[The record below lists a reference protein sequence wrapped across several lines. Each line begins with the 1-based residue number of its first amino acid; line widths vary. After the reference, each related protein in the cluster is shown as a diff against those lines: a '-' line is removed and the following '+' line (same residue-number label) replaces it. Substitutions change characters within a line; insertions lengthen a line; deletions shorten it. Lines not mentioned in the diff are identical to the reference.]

1 MERPALPCLE
11 LARDASATGALMSDA
26 PQPRLAAVLLAFAAL
41 YLIWGSTYLGIRF
54 AIETLPPF
62 TMAGIRFLIAGVILY
77 AWMRPR
83 NPAPTWPHWRTAT
96 IVGAFLLLGGNGG
109 VSWAEQFVPSGI
121 AALLV
126 ATTPMWMVLLD
137 ALRPGGVRPSGAVI
151 IGLGLGL
158 VGITLLIG
166 PNELGGEPIH
176 LPGALAVVG
185 AALSWSI
192 GSIYQRSAPKADAT
206 LLNVA
211 MQMVTGGALLLI
223 VGLLLGER
231 IDVAAVSMKS
241 IGALAYLIVVGAL
254 IGYSAY
260 VWLLKVS
267 TPARVSTYAYVNPV
281 VAVIL
286 GWALANEPLG
296 PRVLAA
302 GAAVVLAVA
311 LITIARTPS
320 PPPPTV
326 SAASR

>member
-1 MERPALPCLE
+1 MF
-11 LARDASATGALMSDA
+11 ARAMSDA
-26 PQPRLAAVLLAFAAL
+26 PKPRLAAVLLAFAAL

-62 TMAGIRFLIAGVILY
+62 TMAGIRFLIAGAILY
-77 AWMRPR
+77 AWIRPR
-83 NPAPTWPHWRTAT
+83 SEAPARQHWRTAT

-126 ATTPMWMVLLD
+126 ATTPMWMVILD
-137 ALRPGGVRPSGAVI
+137 AIRPGGVRPSGAVI
-151 IGLGLGL
+151 VGLVVGL
-158 VGITLLIG
+158 VGIYLLLG
-166 PNELGGEPIH
+166 PSDLGGEPVH
-176 LPGALAVVG
+176 LLGALAVAG
-185 AALSWSI
+185 AALSWAT
-192 GSIYQRSAPKADAT
+192 GSIYQRSAPKADST

-211 MQMVTGGALLLI
+211 MQMLTGGALLLV

-231 IDVAAVSMKS
+231 IDLDAVSVKS

-286 GWALANEPLG
+286 GWALADEPLG

-311 LITIARTPS
+311 LITIARTPTR
-320 PPPPTV
+320 PP
-326 SAASR
+326 SAIPKSSN

>member
-1 MERPALPCLE
+1 
-11 LARDASATGALMSDA
+11 MSDA

-62 TMAGIRFLIAGVILY
+62 TMAGIRFLIAGAILY
-77 AWMRPR
+77 VWIRPR
-83 NPAPTWPHWRTAT
+83 SEAPTWPHWRTAT

-126 ATTPMWMVLLD
+126 ATTPMWMVILD
-137 ALRPGGVRPSGAVI
+137 AIRPGGVRPSGAVVV
-151 IGLGLGL
+151 GLVVGL
-158 VGITLLIG
+158 VGIVLLVG
-166 PNELGGEPIH
+166 PSNLGGEPVD
-176 LPGALAVVG
+176 LLGALAVAG
-185 AALSWSI
+185 AALSWAT
-192 GSIYQRSAPKADAT
+192 GSIYQRGAPKAEST

-211 MQMVTGGALLLI
+211 MQMLTGGALLLV

-231 IDVAAVSMKS
+231 IDVDAVSMKS

-296 PRVLAA
+296 PRVLAS

-311 LITIARTPS
+311 LITIARTPAQPPAAG
-320 PPPPTV
+320 PPP
-326 SAASR
+326 SR